1 MREVSLMSKKVA
13 WLCFLL
19 GSSLG
24 SLLVG
29 CAGREIYY
37 VRGCDERLAI
47 AYKRM
52 ECRACVERPRPR
64 VFLPDNPDGARCAPR

>member
-1 MREVSLMSKKVA
+1 MRHSLA
-13 WLCFLL
+13 WIFLAIAL
-19 GSSLG
+19 GS
-24 SLLVG
+24 

-52 ECRACVERPRPR
+52 ECRACVERPRPHMY
-64 VFLPDNPDGARCAPR
+64 LPDQPDGTRCVRR

>member
-1 MREVSLMSKKVA
+1 MSRNVVWLLFLFATSVA
-13 WLCFLL
+13 
-19 GSSLG
+19 
-24 SLLVG
+24 G

-37 VRGCDERLAI
+37 VRGCDERLAM

-52 ECRACVERPRPR
+52 ECRACVERPRPH